1 MQTVMLVGAVF
12 LAAIS
17 AHAQAALPKVGQCP
31 TGFYSSGK
39 YCIPI
44 KDDDKP
50 AMMRA
55 GQCPTGYRTSGKYC
69 VATSTKSG
77 EAILKKG
84 QCPNGYFTSG
94 AYCVKQPGPVK

>member
-1 MQTVMLVGAVF
+1 MRSVVIIAVSGMLAF
-12 LAAIS
+12 PAA
-17 AHAQAALPKVGQCP
+17 AQSALPKDGACP

-44 KDDDKP
+44 KDESKP

-69 VATSTKSG
+69 VAMSKSAR
-77 EAILKKG
+77 EAIPKNG
-84 QCPNGYFTSG
+84 SCPD
-94 AYCVKQPGPVK
+94 PVP